1 MPTEEA
7 NLNRTLEQQ
16 RRVGRASRI
25 FVRLVVHV
33 CGASMLAVGLWA
45 LLAPASFASWI
56 SFPPYNEH
64 LIHDAGAFQIG
75 IGAALLLSLLSSD
88 ALIAALGGFLVGGHC
103 MSSTTRS
110 IDTSAV
116 TPATRGGSRR
126 RCCWRPPRWE
136 FISAAGRAAR
146 AASLRLIRQIPS
158 PETMI
163 SGSTPAP
170 RGQRAQ
176 SIRSALNR

>member
-7 NLNRTLEQQ
+7 NLNRTLDQQ

-25 FVRLVVHV
+25 FVRLVVLV

-75 IGAALLLSLLSSD
+75 IGAALVLSLLSSD
-88 ALIAALGGFLVGGHC
+88 ALIVALGGFLVGGTLHVFNH
-103 MSSTTRS
+103 
-110 IDTSAV
+110 AV
-116 TPATRGGSRR
+116 DSHLGGHASDPWLLAAQVLLAAAALGVHLRGGLQRSDSTS
-126 RCCWRPPRWE
+126 P
-136 FISAAGRAAR
+136 AD
-146 AASLRLIRQIPS
+146 PS
-158 PETMI
+158 D
-163 SGSTPAP
+163 S
-170 RGQRAQ
+170 
-176 SIRSALNR
+176 